1 VYISH
6 TKPTLWLNDGFRLLI
21 HNADLIQFV
30 IDFAHKYTMAD
41 YEIKELVKAM
51 ISFQN
56 QQDPKL
62 PIASA
67 LKSFTH

>member
-1 VYISH
+1 LAQSWILR
-6 TKPTLWLNDGFRLLI
+6 PLI

-41 YEIKELVKAM
+41 HEIKKLAKTM
-51 ISFQN
+51 ISFRH

-67 LKSFTH
+67 FKSIFH